1 MQTGPVS
8 VAVEA
13 DQRAFQHYSS
23 GIVSSGCGTN
33 LDHGVL
39 AAGLNTGEGYYLV
52 KNSWGSSWGDSG
64 YLKIST
70 KGNVCGIHSQP
81 SYPTVSG
88 APAPPPAPTPP
99 TPPTPPPAPPPSPPP
114 PTPAP
119 PGRHH
124 YGVAPCLPDEVEI
137 EMDTFFGPH
146 RRACA
151 SPCDATDDCPQDA
164 DVKKAK
170 YACFGSGAGG
180 YCGLRCGLLSGDCP
194 TGTKCAGIGS
204 VSPGVGR
211 CSYAADG
218 TVV

>member
-1 MQTGPVS
+1 MGPSGGVTGYKDASGASALQSALQTGPVS
-8 VAVEA
+8 VAVQA
-13 DQRAFQHYSS
+13 DQSSFQRYSS
-23 GIVSSGCGTN
+23 GILSSGCGTN

-39 AAGLNTGEGYYLV
+39 AAGLDTASGYYLV
-52 KNSWGSSWGDSG
+52 KNSWGSTWGENG

-70 KGNVCGIHSQP
+70 SGNVCGIHSQP

-146 RRACA
+146 RGACA
-151 SPCDATDDCPQDA
+151 SPCDATDDCPQ
-164 DVKKAK
+164 
-170 YACFGSGAGG
+170 
-180 YCGLRCGLLSGDCP
+180 
-194 TGTKCAGIGS
+194 
-204 VSPGVGR
+204 
-211 CSYAADG
+211 
-218 TVV
+218 